1 MSDISAAGVS
11 MTLVASKTFPSGI
24 TLTQFASDSDPFD
37 FADVTIAEA
46 EMNVNGEQVT
56 FSTANPVTATLSMIP
71 DSDDDKNMSILLRE
85 NTQSRNH
92 RSVQDVITLT
102 VNYPDGTRTTAIEGK
117 LLSGT
122 PASGVTSA
130 KRKKTKSYGFSF
142 EERV

>member
-11 MTLVASKTFPSGI
+11 ITLVASKTFPSGI

-56 FSTANPVTATLSMIP
+56 FSTANPVPVTLSLIP
-71 DSDDDKNMSILLRE
+71 DSDDDKNLSILLRE

-92 RSVQDVITLT
+92 KSVRDVITLT
-102 VNYPDGTRTTAIEGK
+102 VNYPEGERRTAVEGK
-117 LLSGT
+117 MLSGT
-122 PASGVTSA
+122 PSSGVTSG
-130 KRKKTKSYGFSF
+130 KRKKSKSYGFSF
-142 EERV
+142 EEIV